1 MKINQQSFLV
11 VLFMVLF
18 AFDALPAEKQ
28 PESDGKSARASKGK
42 RADSKTGGHDELA
55 WEEAIGQVRLLAAKF
70 QQYRDT
76 AVAARSLAGLASVVC
91 KYDKTQAPVL
101 FSRAMELAQA
111 GLTSSETS
119 ASKEQLWQA
128 RAVVIS
134 SAAECDSQLAE
145 QLNRNNSSDGE
156 EKTDPNKYWSD
167 LRTAQQLLSTD
178 QPKAIQFAQTTSQHI
193 ARLQGMQLDHF
204 YGLLWKMRKQA
215 PAAADQVFLQA
226 LDQLG
231 QNPALAVRPLT
242 VLANYVF
249 APAGAENTDGTYVAP
264 FGEPDDYRASWFQV
278 ERTGAT
284 PAAVQAYLQTAAQ
297 VLSTLS
303 PGSEKEAGAGFALA
317 QQLHQRSLEVAP
329 DLAPEYEAAVQ
340 RISPLFPEGPR
351 RSFVSKALMALQ
363 TGEGEKALEEEL
375 EKSLDARRRDQIR
388 LTLFAIRWAR
398 KEVSKAEK
406 LAAGIEDDS
415 LKTQLLSLVVFR
427 RAEMALT
434 NKDLEQAHLHSR
446 ALKSPLHRAL
456 VFLGMAQQYEERK
469 ESEQATAFLNSAI
482 RETENIEGGQRPYIL
497 VSAATVGAALDAQRG
512 LRNLEDAVAGL
523 NLLDTGSIAASER
536 RNESSNQTNPPVSFL
551 ASSRSI
557 VEFAYAG
564 NLRRHFDLR
573 IPGLTFD
580 VSDATKALRSSPP
593 EHLTAALF
601 SLQSEARQGPALA
614 AAAAAYLQRA
624 KSSKSGSSRN

>member
-1 MKINQQSFLV
+1 MRLQLPSG
-11 VLFMVLF
+11 
-18 AFDALPAEKQ
+18 LPANR
-28 PESDGKSARASKGK
+28 S
-42 RADSKTGGHDELA
+42 TG
-55 WEEAIGQVRLLAAKF
+55 
-70 QQYRDT
+70 
-76 AVAARSLAGLASVVC
+76 SVN
-91 KYDKTQAPVL
+91 
-101 FSRAMELAQA
+101 AM
-111 GLTSSETS
+111 
-119 ASKEQLWQA
+119 
-128 RAVVIS
+128 
-134 SAAECDSQLAE
+134 
-145 QLNRNNSSDGE
+145 
-156 EKTDPNKYWSD
+156 
-167 LRTAQQLLSTD
+167 
-178 QPKAIQFAQTTSQHI
+178 
-193 ARLQGMQLDHF
+193 
-204 YGLLWKMRKQA
+204 
-215 PAAADQVFLQA
+215 
-226 LDQLG
+226 
-231 QNPALAVRPLT
+231 
-242 VLANYVF
+242 
-249 APAGAENTDGTYVAP
+249 
-264 FGEPDDYRASWFQV
+264 
-278 ERTGAT
+278 
-284 PAAVQAYLQTAAQ
+284 
-297 VLSTLS
+297 

-388 LTLFAIRWAR
+388 LTLFAISWAR

-406 LAAGIEDDS
+406 LAAGIADDS
-415 LKTQLLSLVVFR
+415 LKTQLPSLVVFR

-512 LRNLEDAVAGL
+512 FRNLEDGVAGL
-523 NLLDTGSIAASER
+523 NLLDAGSIAASER
-536 RNESSNQTNPPVSFL
+536 HNEPSNQTNPPVSFL

-580 VSDATKALRSSPP
+580 VSDATKALRSCPPRASDCSP
-593 EHLTAALF
+593 LLF
-601 SLQSEARQGPALA
+601 AKRSPAGTGSG

-624 KSSKSGSSRN
+624 KSSKPGSWAN